1 MARRTR
7 AKKQVERITIGY
19 VRCSTDEQAT
29 TGTSIDSQTQR
40 IEQYAAAMGL
50 EVSQMVSDP
59 GWSAKTLLRPGIGQI
74 IEAVKRG
81 EVETV
86 IVLKLDRI
94 TRSLA
99 DLQALLA
106 LFDRHDV
113 RLLSVAEVLD
123 TRSAAGKMLIN
134 ILGTFAQFER
144 EQTSERTSLGLATKR
159 RNGTAYGRV
168 PFGYRRID
176 NTLVPYAPEQAALAQ
191 VRRMFDEGVS
201 YARIAAWLDD
211 NGHKPP
217 QGGTKWHATSVRKLC
232 LSKAFSEGVGE
243 VA

>member
-1 MARRTR
+1 M
-7 AKKQVERITIGY
+7 
-19 VRCSTDEQAT
+19 
-29 TGTSIDSQTQR
+29 
-40 IEQYAAAMGL
+40 
-50 EVSQMVSDP
+50 
-59 GWSAKTLLRPGIGQI
+59 
-74 IEAVKRG
+74 KRG

-99 DLQALLA
+99 DLQSLLD
-106 LFDRHDV
+106 LFDRLEV

-168 PFGYRRID
+168 PFGYRRIE
-176 NTLVPYAPEQAALAQ
+176 NALVPHQPEQAALSQ
-191 VRRMFDEGVS
+191 VRRMFDEGIS
-201 YARIAAWLDD
+201 YARIGRWLDE
-211 NGHKPP
+211 NGHQPP
-217 QGGTKWHATSVRKLC
+217 QGGSQWHATSVRKLC